1 MPDWNDKQPIFQQ
14 IKELVEKQILLGIW
28 SEGSALP
35 SVRAVAA
42 DMKIN
47 HLTVMKAY
55 QLLVDQQLIEK
66 KRGQGMYILPGALEK
81 LKTNKTQQFLDTEIP
96 RIVQMLKCI
105 DMPCNDFIKALK
117 KQIEEQQ

>member
-14 IKELVEKQILLGIW
+14 IKELIEKQILLGVW
-28 SEGSALP
+28 PESCALP
-35 SVRAVAA
+35 SVRSIAA

-55 QLLVDQQLIEK
+55 QLLVAQQLIEK
-66 KRGQGMYILPGALEK
+66 KRGQGMYVLPGAIEK
-81 LKTNKTQQFLDTEIP
+81 LKIDKKQQFLSQEIP

-105 DMPCNDFIKALK
+105 DMPWNDFTKALK
-117 KQIEEQQ
+117 KQIEEDQ